1 MKRIEYRDLER
12 MGASDR
18 ALQAYSNTDPLA
30 ITETNE
36 MYTVRGCV
44 EPGSPLS
51 AAELLKF
58 LDDLGAEFE
67 AEFEA

>member
-1 MKRIEYRDLER
+1 MKKIEYRDLER

-18 ALQAYSNTDPLA
+18 ALQAYFDTDPLT

-44 EPGSPLS
+44 EPSGPLS
-51 AAELLKF
+51 AVELLKF

-67 AEFEA
+67 A